1 VIDDTEPED
10 LYDRGDPIPIRL
22 AVIGGIVNAAT
33 AQEAT
38 RARRLLLVARLLHE
52 IVTEMGDDG

>member
-1 VIDDTEPED
+1 MSIDDTEPED
-10 LYDRGDPIPIRL
+10 LYDATDPIPIRL
-22 AVIGGIVNAAT
+22 AIIVGIVNAAT

-52 IVTEMGDDG
+52 IVSELDDG

>member
-10 LYDRGDPIPIRL
+10 LYDRSDPIPIRL
-22 AVIGGIVNAAT
+22 AVIVGIVNAAT
-33 AQEAT
+33 ANETT

-52 IVTEMGDDG
+52 VVEEMGDDG

>member
-10 LYDRGDPIPIRL
+10 LYDKSDPIPIRL
-22 AVIGGIVNAAT
+22 AVIVGIVNAAT
-33 AQEAT
+33 ANETT

-52 IVTEMGDDG
+52 VVEELGDG